1 MRKKVLLK
9 NIKIVLLIFLL
20 LNAFSCNATKEA
32 QPNIVL
38 IIVDTLSAK
47 HLSCYG
53 YARNTSPT
61 IDSLAQTGI
70 LFENCQA
77 QAPWTLP
84 GMASIFTGLSEKSH
98 GCNNYNGFSHGL
110 DPEIPTITTILK
122 ENGYSTAAAV
132 NVGYLGEVFGI
143 IRGFDFFNINED
155 GLDNAAITV
164 DIVLNHLKT
173 VDSDKPFF
181 LTMHL
186 FDPHLPYDSPAPFNT
201 LYSREREN
209 GSFEWPPISECSEPL
224 LIEFMTAKYDSEI
237 NWTDSQLSIFFAGMH
252 ELELTENTIFILTA
266 DHGEE
271 FMQHGNWGHAHNLY
285 QQALHVP
292 LIITGHGIDS
302 GVRIS
307 ENVGQFDIL
316 PTILTLLSI
325 DLPVE
330 VEGVNLLANLPT
342 DRVIPSSGALGTDIH
357 SATCIQANK
366 KVLWFVEPDSSETYD
381 IRLDPGEMNQLE
393 TDSLLLE
400 EVMNYWAWPCIC
412 FPTSNEESR
421 IEQKRLQDLGYIN

>member
-1 MRKKVLLK
+1 MK
-9 NIKIVLLIFLL
+9 NTLL
-20 LNAFSCNATKEA
+20 LGFIISLFLISSCEFEKEA
-32 QPNIVL
+32 KPNIVL
-38 IIVDTLSAK
+38 IIIDTLSAK

-98 GCNNYNGFSHGL
+98 GCSNYNGFSHGL

-132 NVGYLGEVFGI
+132 NIGYLGEVFGI
-143 IRGFDFFNINED
+143 TRGFDFFNINED

-173 VDSDKPFF
+173 IDSDKPFF

-201 LYSREREN
+201 MYSRSRPD
-209 GSFEWPPISECSEPL
+209 GSFEWPKITECSDPL

-237 NWTDSQLSIFFAGMH
+237 NWTDSQLSRFFAGMH

-271 FMQHGNWGHAHNLY
+271 FMQHGDWGHAHNLY
-285 QQALHVP
+285 QQALHIP
-292 LIITGHGIDS
+292 LIITGPGINE
-302 GVRIS
+302 GARIS

-316 PTILTLLSI
+316 PTILTLLGI
-325 DLPVE
+325 DSLGQI
-330 VEGVNLLANLPT
+330 EGINLLSDFPA
-342 DRVIPSSGALGTDIH
+342 DRVIPSSGTLGAEIH
-357 SATCIQANK
+357 SATCIQGNK
-366 KVLWFVEPDSSETYD
+366 KVLWFIEPDSSETYNL
-381 IRLDPGEMNQLE
+381 RLDPGEMNQLE
-393 TDSLLLE
+393 TDGLLLQS
-400 EVMNYWAWPCIC
+400 VMEYWAWPCIC
-412 FPTSNEESR
+412 FPTSNEESQ